1 MVAVIIENKILT
13 DREKEYLCFIAL
25 GYKNHITAEYLCVS
39 FSTVKKTNENIFRK
53 LRAKNRANAVTIAF
67 VHNIINNK
75 TFTSICKKYNLRKDF
90 NILKYLV

>member
-1 MVAVIIENKILT
+1 MVAIIIENKILT

-53 LRAKNRANAVTIAF
+53 LHAKDRANAVTIAF

-75 TFTSICKKYNLRKDF
+75 TFSAIREKYNLQHEDF
-90 NILKYLV
+90 F